1 MSTVTARYLKASDNS
16 VVKELFF
23 QILNA
28 AWMKQTNWNKKK
40 ILVKN
45 FSKNAL
51 KKISKMIKEFWK
63 WKWIMQD
70 QKIPI
75 FWIKKKSQTQQRKI
89 PILRCR
95 YTAAN
100 YTIDVSFENV
110 LTENT
115 RIIHIK
121 YVHLNCLHSIVFYLI
136 QK

>member
-1 MSTVTARYLKASDNS
+1 
-16 VVKELFF
+16 
-23 QILNA
+23 
-28 AWMKQTNWNKKK
+28 
-40 ILVKN
+40 
-45 FSKNAL
+45 
-51 KKISKMIKEFWK
+51 
-63 WKWIMQD
+63 MQD

-121 YVHLNCLHSIVFYLI
+121 YVHLNCLHCIVFCLI
-136 QK
+136 KRPKNCKRFKQKSGDKYTYIKLY

>member
-1 MSTVTARYLKASDNS
+1 MSTARYLKASAIHNS

-28 AWMKQTNWNKKK
+28 AWMNETNWKLVRNFSKKK
-40 ILVKN
+40 I
-45 FSKNAL
+45 
-51 KKISKMIKEFWK
+51 KELWK

-75 FWIKKKSQTQQRKI
+75 FWIKKTQTQRKI

-115 RIIHIK
+115 RIKHIK
-121 YVHLNCLHSIVFYLI
+121 YVNLNCFIVLYFTSSKSILTDLVKETNSN
-136 QK
+136 Q

>member
-1 MSTVTARYLKASDNS
+1 LSTVTARYLKASDNS

-28 AWMKQTNWNKKK
+28 AWMNETNWNKKK

-121 YVHLNCLHSIVFYLI
+121 YVHLNCCIALYFTLQI
-136 QK
+136 